1 MKAGDVMNVKNV
13 VYIGWMITIVI
24 AYVLQFIEIKSD
36 GAENEMKRF
45 VATIFKFFFFR
56 YACAFSLC
64 YLLLSL

>member
-1 MKAGDVMNVKNV
+1 MNVKNV

-24 AYVLQFIEIKSD
+24 AWTLHFIEIKSD

-45 VATIFKFFFFR
+45 VATIFKFFFFG

-64 YLLLSL
+64 YLLLSV

>member
-1 MKAGDVMNVKNV
+1 MNVKFI
-13 VYIGWMITIVI
+13 VYIGWMITIAI
-24 AYVLQFIEIKSD
+24 AWALHFIEIKSD

-45 VATIFKFFFFR
+45 VATIFKFFFFG

>member
-1 MKAGDVMNVKNV
+1 MDVKFV
-13 VYIGWMITIVI
+13 VYIGWMITMVI
-24 AYVLQFIEIKSD
+24 AWTLHFIEIKSD

-45 VATIFKFFFFR
+45 VATIFKFFFFG

>member
-24 AYVLQFIEIKSD
+24 AWTLHFIEIKSD

-45 VATIFKFFFFR
+45 VATIFKFFFFG

-64 YLLLSL
+64 YLLLSV

>member
-1 MKAGDVMNVKNV
+1 MNVKNV

-24 AYVLQFIEIKSD
+24 AWTLHFIEIKSD

-45 VATIFKFFFFR
+45 VATIFKFFFFG

>member
-24 AYVLQFIEIKSD
+24 AWALHFIEIKSD

-45 VATIFKFFFFR
+45 VATIFKFFFFG